1 MGRKTLR
8 EEYFSW
14 LYKLVDDRHRS
25 YIKLA
30 RELHR
35 KRFVWSVSNDDNRCK
50 DGLTLRDRYIEI
62 ARLDESHLEVKSML
76 NAPCSV
82 LEVLISLAERMND
95 LMYDLRDTRNNKT
108 PKFFLEMISNLN
120 LQRFTDNY
128 SRFDGRSYPM
138 DKRFDP
144 VTEAEID
151 EILEVFLGRTYGYD
165 GFGGL
170 FPLKRR
176 PPNDQSRTEIYY
188 QMMYWLD
195 ENYG

>member
-1 MGRKTLR
+1 MGRLTLR

-35 KRFVWSVSNDDNRCK
+35 KRFVWSVRNDENRCE
-50 DGLTLRDRYIEI
+50 DGLALRDRYIEI
-62 ARLDESHLEVKSML
+62 SRLDEKHVEVIYMMKE
-76 NAPCSV
+76 PCSV
-82 LEVLISLAERMND
+82 LEVLVSLAERMND

-108 PKFFLEMISNLN
+108 PKFFHHMLVNLN
-120 LQRFTDNY
+120 LNRFV
-128 SRFDGRSYPM
+128 DGYNLGR
-138 DKRFDP
+138 DFDP

-151 EILEVFLGRTYGYD
+151 EILEVWLGRSYGYD

-170 FPLKRR
+170 FPLKKR
-176 PPNDQSRTEIYY
+176 PPSDQSRTELYY